1 MSTKILINMAN
12 TNRNKG
18 HNYERQLVKDFKK
31 LGFENCVTSR
41 YGSKMLDDQ
50 GIDLMNTGDFAIQA
64 KCYKRNPQY
73 KKVLADMV
81 VKPTDVPIIFH
92 KAPGG
97 KEYCILHKEDM
108 MELIQMLIS
117 NKIINTP

>member
-1 MSTKILINMAN
+1 MSTKNLINMAN

-50 GIDLMNTGDFAIQA
+50 GIDLMNTGDFAVQS

-108 MELIQMLIS
+108 MEIIQMLIS

>member
-1 MSTKILINMAN
+1 MSTKNLINMAN

-50 GIDLMNTGDFAIQA
+50 GIDLMNTGDFAVQA

-108 MELIQMLIS
+108 MEIIQMLIS